1 MPITSSLDLESRL
14 SERVR
19 TVPPSGIRRF
29 FDIAATMEGVIS
41 LGIGE
46 PDFVSPKPIIDAG
59 IAALH
64 QGKTGYTSNAGIL
77 ELREAIAEE
86 VERLYGVT
94 YDSASEILATVG
106 VSEALQLAM
115 LALLDPGD
123 EILIPEPCFVSYG
136 PTAIFAGGKVVYVPT
151 YAENDFQV
159 TAEDI
164 ASRITPKTKVVFLSY
179 PNNPTGAVLRREVLE
194 AIAEVV
200 VEHDLLVLS
209 DEIYD
214 RLVYGEAYEHGHTCL
229 PSIEA
234 LRDRTVLL
242 GGFSK
247 GYAMTGWRI
256 GYACAPEPI
265 YRAMY
270 KLHQYII
277 MSAPTMAQYGALA
290 GIRECQTDVER
301 MRRAYDERRRII
313 VDGMRAAGLPTFEP
327 EGAFYCFP
335 DIRSTGLTSEE
346 FAQKLLE
353 EERVAVVPGDAFGPS
368 GAGYVRCS
376 YATALDKVEEAVA
389 RITRFAR
396 KYQELN
402 GGG

>member
-1 MPITSSLDLESRL
+1 MD
-14 SERVR
+14 
-19 TVPPSGIRRF
+19 
-29 FDIAATMEGVIS
+29 DVIS

-46 PDFVSPKPIIDAG
+46 PDFVSPRPVIDAAIDSLNAG
-59 IAALH
+59 R
-64 QGKTGYTSNAGIL
+64 TGYTANAGL
-77 ELREAIAEE
+77 AELREEIAGQLEE
-86 VERLYGVT
+86 HYGVT
-94 YDSASEILATVG
+94 YDPEREILATVG

-136 PTAIFAGGKVVYVPT
+136 PTAVFAGGEVVYVPT
-151 YAENDFQV
+151 SVETHFQV

-164 ASRITPKTKVVFLSY
+164 RALITDKTKVLFLAY
-179 PNNPTGAVLRREVLE
+179 PSNPTGAVLRRERLE
-194 AIAEVV
+194 EIAEVV

-214 RLVYGEAYEHGHTCL
+214 RLVYGEAYARGHTCL
-229 PSIEA
+229 PSIDA
-234 LRDRTVLL
+234 LRERTVLL

-247 GYAMTGWRI
+247 NYAMTGWRI

-277 MSAPTMAQYGALA
+277 MSAPTMAQVGAVA
-290 GIRECQTDVER
+290 AIRACQEHVEE
-301 MRRAYDERRRII
+301 MRQAYDERRRVI
-313 VDGMRAAGLPTFEP
+313 VDGCRAAGLPTFEP

-335 DIRSTGLTSEE
+335 DVTSTGLTSEA
-346 FAQKLLE
+346 FAQRLLKE
-353 EERVAVVPGDAFGPS
+353 EHVAVVPGDAFGPS

-376 YATALDKVEEAVA
+376 YATGLDQLKEAVT
-389 RITRFAR
+389 RIDRFAAR
-396 KYQELN
+396 CRSA
-402 GGG
+402 GA